1 MLASLCCLF
10 TQIDISLFFICHA
23 ILDCILDI
31 LNIMLGFSGSCL
43 TLWRLWLSFFV
54 LAGNW
59 TDVFQIASSDKPY
72 GNYGPNV
79 TSSINSF
86 AILFV
91 FVLCVWAS
99 LTAQMVKNMPAMQ
112 ETWVWSLGWEDPL
125 EKGMATP
132 SSILAWRIPRT
143 EEPGGL
149 QLMGSQRV
157 RQEWVTNT
165 FISPVCATLWPFLLL
180 GSDLSCSSVLKV
192 NGTLFSVKALHGHT
206 GSTKSTI
213 TD

>member
-10 TQIDISLFFICHA
+10 TQIDISWFFICHA

-43 TLWRLWLSFFV
+43 TLWRLSLFFFV

-99 LTAQMVKNMPAMQ
+99 LTAQIVKNMPAMQ

-125 EKGMATP
+125 EKGMATH

-143 EEPGGL
+143 EEPSEL
-149 QLMGSQRV
+149 LFMG
-157 RQEWVTNT
+157 T
-165 FISPVCATLWPFLLL
+165 
-180 GSDLSCSSVLKV
+180 
-192 NGTLFSVKALHGHT
+192 
-206 GSTKSTI
+206 
-213 TD
+213 

>member
-1 MLASLCCLF
+1 ME
-10 TQIDISLFFICHA
+10 TVA
-23 ILDCILDI
+23 I
-31 LNIMLGFSGSCL
+31 
-43 TLWRLWLSFFV
+43 FFV

-59 TDVFQIASSDKPY
+59 TDVFQIASSDKLY

-86 AILFV
+86 AVLFV

-99 LTAQMVKNMPAMQ
+99 LTAQMVKNLPAMQ
-112 ETWVWSLGWEDPL
+112 ETWIWSLGWEDPL
-125 EKGMATP
+125 EKGMATH

-157 RQEWVTNT
+157 SQDWVTNT
-165 FISPVCATLWPFLLL
+165 FTSPVCATLWPFLLL

-192 NGTLFSVKALHGHT
+192 NGTLFLS
-206 GSTKSTI
+206 
-213 TD
+213 